1 LFPREQRERGDHAMV
16 PVTGEADAVVVSGPE
31 QRRGR
36 VMKNAIQKTECHE
49 LSDAELNTVVGGN
62 SGLAGVAQAVVDA
75 AKGSTG
81 LPADNNFRNAFGKL
95 LGTKFMNSPGGW

>member
-1 LFPREQRERGDHAMV
+1 MFPREQRERGDDAMV

-49 LSDAELNTVVGGN
+49 LSDAELKVVIGGDANAAGAQVVKSMWNTIATVDKILYD
-62 SGLAGVAQAVVDA
+62 SGASGAPIPL
-75 AKGSTG
+75 K
-81 LPADNNFRNAFGKL
+81 PF
-95 LGTKFMNSPGGW
+95 PG